1 MGHWSRGRLKGQR
14 QHLVL
19 LLQQLRIVLLLV
31 LVGREWRKLVQVNRA
46 SRVVE
51 VAAGSSRLVGS
62 RLLRTRLV
70 HARLVHARLCLQR
83 RGASQR
89 GSQRGSDLPIG
100 ASGWHE
106 MARGRHEGTHV
117 GVLHGIGR
125 GS

>member
-1 MGHWSRGRLKGQR
+1 VRGRHRGKEAGRPRHWSRGRLKGQR

-51 VAAGSSRLVGS
+51 VAARSSRLVGS

-70 HARLVHARLCLQR
+70 HARRVHARRRLQR

-89 GSQRGSDLPIG
+89 GR
-100 ASGWHE
+100 
-106 MARGRHEGTHV
+106 
-117 GVLHGIGR
+117 
-125 GS
+125 

>member
-1 MGHWSRGRLKGQR
+1 
-14 QHLVL
+14 L

-46 SRVVE
+46 SRVVV

-70 HARLVHARLCLQR
+70 HARLVHARLRLQR

-89 GSQRGSDLPIG
+89 GR
-100 ASGWHE
+100 
-106 MARGRHEGTHV
+106 
-117 GVLHGIGR
+117 
-125 GS
+125 